1 MTQQQKYLEGARR
14 RLETKALDY
23 ARMEKFGI
31 YIGDNG
37 EKVSVCRTDM
47 GMYIDSMARDLLRAA
62 VDLLQ
67 ELTLTELPERA
78 DDGK

>member
-1 MTQQQKYLEGARR
+1 MTQQYKYLEAQRR

-37 EKVSVCRTDM
+37 EKVSVSRPDM
-47 GMYIDSMARDLLRAA
+47 GMYIDSMARDLCRAA
-62 VDLLQ
+62 VDLLE

-78 DDGK
+78 